1 MLPIPTTSFL
11 STVQRD
17 ASRSEHLLMSVDV
30 RPSNFDL
37 FRECLSGRLVQ
48 RSTLDNAQT
57 TRRRKSKGRKK
68 EIKPVE
74 DGLDKTAPQA
84 EELSE
89 FIDVRSCA

>member
-1 MLPIPTTSFL
+1 
-11 STVQRD
+11 
-17 ASRSEHLLMSVDV
+17 MSVDV
-30 RPSNFDL
+30 RQHNFDL

-48 RSTLDNAQT
+48 RFTLGNAQP
-57 TRRRKSKGRKK
+57 TRKRKSKGRKK

-74 DGLDKTAPQA
+74 DGLDNSDPQA